1 MKEWIDAHLATSI
14 TLGGLCRV
22 AGIGARWLESA
33 FRSHRPRAPRVREG
47 AKSILGWV
55 CGTMTRNEGSLRVTG
70 REERVQISR
79 LAISAEATEREL
91 RLCAFALLNDYLTM
105 HQVFAEHLRLPP
117 VELLILIATTTG
129 NVQRALRSDALPES
143 IRGSRTLPPGLAVPM
158 SRRAI
163 ARVTGLPT
171 ETVRRHV
178 ESMVKRGILEVKP
191 KGVHAPNRLKERW
204 VAGATLRLVEAHAAC
219 TERLIALGV
228 LAPRPT
234 RPQHS
239 KRA

>member
-1 MKEWIDAHLATSI
+1 LPLA
-14 TLGGLCRV
+14 CR
-22 AGIGARWLESA
+22 AG
-33 FRSHRPRAPRVREG
+33 PNT
-47 AKSILGWV
+47 KSILGWAV
-55 CGTMTRNEGSLRVTG
+55 RGTMTQDRRSQRVT
-70 REERVQISR
+70 ERTERIQTSR
-79 LAISAEATEREL
+79 FSISAEATEREL
-91 RLCAFALLNDYLTM
+91 RLCGFALLNDYLAM
-105 HQVFAEHLRLPP
+105 HQVFAENLRLPP

-129 NVQRALRSDALPES
+129 NVQRALRSDALQDS
-143 IRGSRTLPPGLAVPM
+143 IRGSHTLPPGLAVPM

-178 ESMVKRGILEVKP
+178 ESMVKRGILEAKP

-204 VAGATLRLVEAHAAC
+204 VAGATLRLIESHVAC

-228 LAPRPT
+228 LAPRLT
-234 RPQHS
+234 RPHHS